1 MPSVRLKDYQQE
13 CLDRLTEYCRAVRA
27 AAATG
32 LYRPERDAFERVTGR
47 QDAYLAADAFKGVP
61 YICLRVP
68 TGGGKTLLGAHA
80 VGTIARHL
88 GYEDHPLVFWVTPTT
103 TIRDQTLRS
112 FKDRNHPNHAA
123 LAAGLGPSFQVI
135 TLEEAQSMSKA
146 MITAD
151 PIVIVTTIQSY
162 RIDEESTRK
171 VYQDNGYL
179 MDHFENLPAW
189 AQSLLGRGEGRVALS
204 LANAMKLRGPIVVM
218 DEAHNARTKT
228 SFDSLARFGPL
239 AVLEL
244 TATPQQ
250 EHDPANEKYASNVLH
265 AVTALQLHQEGM
277 IKLPVDLE
285 SRQDWLDVL
294 KITIDRRTE
303 LASIADKCFAATGRR
318 IRPVALI
325 QAQPNSRSRE
335 SHTATAVKEKL
346 IDSSGPFR
354 LPPESVAICTGAID
368 ELEANNVD
376 LAAPDCPVEYVITV
390 DKLTE
395 GWDCPSAYVL
405 GSIGNVATE
414 TAVEQILGRVLR
426 MPQATPTGVPALD
439 RAYAVVQ
446 SPDIVRTAQSLRDA
460 LVKRCGFD
468 GASVQDAF
476 RISRTA
482 DPQRSLAL
490 SGMQLMEAPRLQ
502 DLPDSVRAKLEFTP
516 SDGMLRVNAPL
527 SFDETRQVRTVVT
540 NLIDQQAV
548 DDFWNR
554 ERSPGIAIKQLEEY
568 AKPIR
573 IPQLTVITPARRTLF
588 EPRELEEYSWNLDE
602 CDPKLDENAFDGAYE
617 AGARTTIG
625 TDDAGGTRVYA
636 VERIRVPRVWLFD
649 DGEPWTEVDLIRWLN
664 QELHKDSRFMGITAI
679 ESAAWLK
686 RVVAH
691 LTTTRGIDLGVLVRK
706 RHALADAVLP
716 RMTEHGITQVQ
727 RVKELLFRDLA
738 ATKVETSYELP
749 FTLAEQRYAPSTE
762 YTGAQAFERHAFEKI
777 AHMNDDEAQC
787 AKQLEACANVV
798 RWVRNLDREAAGGF
812 SLPLS
817 PGRFFPDFVAELAD
831 GRLAV
836 IECKGGHLANDPH
849 ELLKKS
855 VGELWAKQSDGKAVF
870 AWVIDRDWNAMNQL
884 AIHPSRVQKRD

>member
-1 MPSVRLKDYQQE
+1 MPSVLLKDYQQE
-13 CLDRLTEYCRAVRA
+13 CLDTLAEYCRAVRA
-27 AAATG
+27 EAVRG
-32 LYRPERDAFERVTGR
+32 SRRPERDAFETVTGR
-47 QDAYLAADAFKGVP
+47 QNAYLAADSFAGVP
-61 YICLRVP
+61 YMCLRVP

-123 LAAGLGPSFQVI
+123 VAAGLGPSFQVI

-146 MITAD
+146 MVTAN

-162 RIDEESTRK
+162 RIDQESTRK

-189 AQSLLGRGEGRVALS
+189 AQSLLDRGEGRVALS

-250 EHDPANEKYASNVLH
+250 EHDPANDKYASNVLH

-285 SRQDWLDVL
+285 TRQDWLDVL

-318 IRPVALI
+318 IRPIALI

-346 IDSSGPFR
+346 IDPSGPFR
-354 LPPESVAICTGAID
+354 LPPASVAICTGAID
-368 ELEANNVD
+368 ELEPNNVD
-376 LAAPDCPVEYVITV
+376 LAAPDCPIEYVITV

-426 MPQATPTGVPALD
+426 MPHATPTGVPALD

-482 DPQRSLAL
+482 NPQRSLAL

-516 SDGMLRVNAPL
+516 SDGMLRVNTPL

-548 DDFWNR
+548 DDYWNR
-554 ERSPGIAIKQLEEY
+554 ERSPGIAIKQLQDY
-568 AKPIR
+568 ATPIR
-573 IPQLTVITPARRTLF
+573 IPQLTVVTPARRTLF
-588 EPRELEEYSWNLDE
+588 EPRELEEYSWNLDK
-602 CDPKLDENAFDGAYE
+602 CDPKLDESAFDGAYE

-636 VERIRVPRVWLFD
+636 VERVRVPRVWLFD

-664 QELHKDSRFMGITAI
+664 HELHKDSRFMGITAI
-679 ESAAWLK
+679 ESAAWLQ
-686 RVVAH
+686 RVVTH
-691 LTTTRGIDLGVLVRK
+691 LATTRGIDLGVLVRK
-706 RHALADAVLP
+706 RHALADAVIP
-716 RMTEHGITQVQ
+716 RIRDHGVDQV
-727 RVKELLFRDLA
+727 RRIAELLFKDLA
-738 ATKVETSYELP
+738 VAKVETSYKLP
-749 FTLAEQRYAPSTE
+749 FTLVEQAYAPSSQ
-762 YTGAQAFERHAFEKI
+762 YSGVHLYRKHAFEKV
-777 AHMNDDEAQC
+777 ADMNYEEAEC
-787 AKQLEACANVV
+787 AKHIDDCPVV
-798 RWVRNLDREAAGGF
+798 GRWVRNLDRESAHGF

-817 PGRFFPDFVAELAD
+817 PGHFFPDFIAELTD
-831 GRLAV
+831 GRVAV
-836 IECKGGHLANDPH
+836 IEYKGAHLADSRG
-849 ELLKKS
+849 ELYKKS
-855 VGELWAKQSDGKAVF
+855 VGDLWARQSNGKAVF
-870 AWVIDRDWNAMNQL
+870 GWVVDRNWSAIESTL
-884 AIHPSRVQKRD
+884 AIPVV

>member
-1 MPSVRLKDYQQE
+1 MPAVRLKDYQQE

-47 QDAYLAADAFKGVP
+47 PDGYLAPDAFAGVP

-80 VGTIARHL
+80 VGAIARHL

-112 FKDRNHPNHAA
+112 FQDRDHPNHAA

-146 MITAD
+146 MLTAD

-162 RIDEESTRK
+162 RIDEESARK

-179 MDHFENLPAW
+179 MDHFENLPTW
-189 AQSLLGRGEGRVALS
+189 AQSLLDRGEGRVALS

-228 SFDSLARFGPL
+228 SFESLARFGPL

-250 EHDPANEKYASNVLH
+250 EHDPANDKYASNVLH

-303 LASIADKCFAATGRR
+303 LASIANKCFAATGRR

-325 QAQPNSRSRE
+325 QAQPNSRTRE

-346 IDSSGPFR
+346 IDPSGPFR
-354 LPPESVAICTGAID
+354 LPPASVAICTGAID
-368 ELEANNVD
+368 ELEANDVD

-446 SPDIVRTAQSLRDA
+446 SPDIVRTAQSLRDG

-468 GASVQDAF
+468 AASVQDAF

-482 DPQRSLAL
+482 NPQRSLAL
-490 SGMQLMEAPRLQ
+490 SGMQLMDAPRLH
-502 DLPDSVRAKLEFTP
+502 DLPESVRAKLEFNP
-516 SDGMLRVNAPL
+516 RDGMLRVNSPL
-527 SFDETRQVRTVVT
+527 SFDETRQVRSVVT

-548 DDFWNR
+548 DDYWNR
-554 ERSPGIAIKQLEEY
+554 ERSPGIAVKQLDQY

-573 IPQLTVITPARRTLF
+573 IPQLTVVTRAKRTLF
-588 EPRELEEYSWNLDE
+588 EPTELEDFQWNLDA
-602 CDPKLDENAFDGAYE
+602 CDPRLDEVAFDGTYE

-625 TDDAGGTRVYA
+625 PDSSGGTRVHA
-636 VERIRVPRVWLFD
+636 VERIRLPRVWMFA
-649 DGEPWTEVDLIRWLN
+649 DGEPWTELDLIRWLN
-664 QELHKDSRFMGITAI
+664 LELHKDGRFAGITAS

-686 RVVAH
+686 RALAH
-691 LTTTRGIDLGVLVRK
+691 LTSTRGIDLGVLVRR
-706 RHALADAVLP
+706 RHALADAVIP
-716 RMTEHGITQVQ
+716 RIRDHGVDQV
-727 RVKELLFRDLA
+727 RKVNDLLFRDM
-738 ATKVETSYELP
+738 ATAVVETSYEIAFLMSE
-749 FTLAEQRYAPSTE
+749 TGYSPSTE
-762 YTGAQAFERHAFEKI
+762 YGGGLSYAKHAFEKI
-777 AHMNDDEAQC
+777 AAMNSEEAEC
-787 AKQLEACANVV
+787 AKQFDDHPNVV
-798 RWVRNLDREAAGGF
+798 RWIRNLDREAAGGF
-812 SLPLS
+812 NLPLS
-817 PGRFFPDFVAELAD
+817 PGRFFPDFIVELAD
-831 GRLAV
+831 GRIAIV
-836 IECKGGHLANDPH
+836 EYKGAHLASDPH
-849 ELLKKS
+849 EILKRDI
-855 VGELWAKQSDGKAVF
+855 GELWARQSGGKAVF
-870 AWVIDRDWNAMNQL
+870 VRVVDRDWTAL
-884 AIHPSRVQKRD
+884 DALVAAA

>member
-1 MPSVRLKDYQQE
+1 MPSVLLKDYQQE
-13 CLDRLTEYCRAVRA
+13 CLDKLADYCRAVRA
-27 AAATG
+27 EAARG
-32 LYRPERDAFERVTGR
+32 SRRPERDAFETVTGR
-47 QDAYLAADAFKGVP
+47 QDAYLSADSFAGVP
-61 YICLRVP
+61 YVCLRVP

-80 VGTIARHL
+80 VGTIARQL

-123 LAAGLGPSFQVI
+123 VAAGLGPSFQVI

-146 MITAD
+146 MVTAD

-189 AQSLLGRGEGRVALS
+189 AQSLLDRGEGRVALS
-204 LANAMKLRGPIVVM
+204 LANAMKLRGPIVIM

-265 AVTALQLHQEGM
+265 AVMALHLHQEGM

-303 LASIADKCFAATGRR
+303 LASIADKCFAATRRR
-318 IRPVALI
+318 IRPIALI
-325 QAQPNSRSRE
+325 QAQPNSRNRE

-346 IDSSGPFR
+346 IDPSGPFR
-354 LPPESVAICTGAID
+354 LPPASVAICTGAID
-368 ELEANNVD
+368 ELAANNVD
-376 LAAPDCPVEYVITV
+376 LAAPDCPIEYVITV

-426 MPQATPTGVPALD
+426 MPHATPTGVPALD

-482 DPQRSLAL
+482 NPQRSLAL

-502 DLPDSVRAKLEFTP
+502 DLPDSVRAKLKFTP
-516 SDGMLRVNAPL
+516 SDGMLRVNTPL

-548 DDFWNR
+548 DDYWNR
-554 ERSPGIAIKQLEEY
+554 ERSPGIAIKQLEDY
-568 AKPIR
+568 ATPIR
-573 IPQLTVITPARRTLF
+573 IPQLTVVTPARRTLF

-602 CDPKLDENAFDGAYE
+602 CDPELDESAFDGAYE

-679 ESAAWLK
+679 ESAAWLQ
-686 RVVAH
+686 RVVTH
-691 LTTTRGIDLGVLVRK
+691 LAMTRGIDLGVLVRK
-706 RHALADAVLP
+706 RHALADAVIP
-716 RMTEHGITQVQ
+716 RIRDHGVDQVR
-727 RVKELLFRDLA
+727 RVAELLFKDLA
-738 ATKVETSYELP
+738 VAKVETSYDLP
-749 FTLAEQRYAPSTE
+749 FTLVEQAYAPSSQ
-762 YTGAQAFERHAFEKI
+762 YSGAHLYRKHAFEKVGD
-777 AHMNDDEAQC
+777 MNPEEAEC
-787 AKQLEACANVV
+787 AKHIDDCPVV
-798 RWVRNLDREAAGGF
+798 GRWVRNLDRESAHGF

-817 PGRFFPDFVAELAD
+817 PGHFFPDFLAELTD
-831 GRLAV
+831 GRVAV
-836 IECKGGHLANDPH
+836 IEYKGAHLADSRG
-849 ELLKKS
+849 ELHKKS
-855 VGELWAKQSDGKAVF
+855 LGDLWARQSNGKAVF
-870 AWVIDRDWNAMNQL
+870 GWVVDRNWSAIESTL
-884 AIHPSRVQKRD
+884 AIPVV

>member
-1 MPSVRLKDYQQE
+1 MPSVPLKDYQQE
-13 CLDRLTEYCRAVRA
+13 CLDRLADYCRAVRA
-27 AAATG
+27 EAARG
-32 LYRPERDAFERVTGR
+32 SRRPERDGFEVVTGR
-47 QDAYLAADAFKGVP
+47 HDAYLAADTFAGVP

-68 TGGGKTLLGAHA
+68 TGGGKTLLGAHS
-80 VGTIARHL
+80 VGAIARHL

-103 TIRDQTLRS
+103 TIRDQTLRT
-112 FKDRNHPNHAA
+112 FKDRNHPNYAA
-123 LAAGLGPSFQVI
+123 LANGLGPSFQVI
-135 TLEEAQSMSKA
+135 TLEDAQSMSKA

-151 PIVIVTTIQSY
+151 PVVIVTTIQSY
-162 RIDEESTRK
+162 RIDQEGNRK

-189 AQSLLGRGEGRVALS
+189 AQALLDRGEGRVALS

-250 EHDPANEKYASNVLH
+250 EHDPASEKYASNVLH
-265 AVTALQLHQEGM
+265 AVTALQLQQEGM

-285 SRQDWLDVL
+285 SREDWLDVL
-294 KITIDRRTE
+294 KITVDRRTE
-303 LASIADKCFAATGRR
+303 LAAIADKYCSATGRQ
-318 IRPVALI
+318 IRPIALI

-335 SHTATAVKEKL
+335 SHTAAAVKEKL
-346 IDSSGPFR
+346 IDAAGPFR
-354 LPPESVAICTGAID
+354 LPPASVAICTGAVD

-376 LAAPDCPVEYVITV
+376 LSAPNCPVEYVITV

-426 MPQATPTGVPALD
+426 MPHATPTGIPALD
-439 RAYAVVQ
+439 RAYAIVQ

-468 GASVQDAF
+468 GTSVQDAF

-482 DPQRSLAL
+482 DSQRSLAL

-502 DLPDSVRAKLEFTP
+502 ELPDSVRAKLEFSP
-516 SDGMLRVNAPL
+516 SDGMLRVNTPL

-548 DDFWNR
+548 DDYWNR
-554 ERSPGIAIKQLEEY
+554 ERSPGIAIKQLDDY

-573 IPQLTVITPARRTLF
+573 IPQLTVITPTRRTLF

-602 CDPKLDENAFDGAYE
+602 CDPALDENAFDGTYE

-625 TDDAGGTRVYA
+625 PDDAGGTRVYA
-636 VERIRVPRVWLFD
+636 VEQIRVPRVWLFD
-649 DGEPWTEVDLIRWLN
+649 DGEPWTEVDLIKWLN

-686 RVVAH
+686 RVVLH
-691 LTTTRGIDLGVLVRK
+691 LTTTRAIDLGILVRK
-706 RHALADAVLP
+706 RHALADAVIP
-716 RMTEHGITQVQ
+716 RIRDHGVDQVQ
-727 RVKELLFRDLA
+727 RVSELLFRDMA
-738 ATKVETSYELP
+738 VAKVETSYELP
-749 FTLAEQRYAPSTE
+749 FTLAEQTYAPSSE
-762 YTGAQAFERHAFEKI
+762 YRGGQAFERHAFEKI
-777 AHMNDDEAQC
+777 AHMNDEEALC
-787 AKQLEACANVV
+787 AKQLEACPNVK
-798 RWVRNLDREAAGGF
+798 RWVRNLDREPAGGF
-812 SLPLS
+812 HLPLS
-817 PGRFFPDFVAELAD
+817 PGRFFPDFVAELVD
-831 GRLAV
+831 GRIAV
-836 IECKGGHLANDPH
+836 IEYKGGHLANDPH

-855 VGELWAKQSDGKAVF
+855 VGELWAKLSGGQAVF
-870 AWVIDRDWNAMNQL
+870 AWVVDREWSAL
-884 AIHPSRVQKRD
+884 EALRTVI

>member
-1 MPSVRLKDYQQE
+1 MPTVLLKDYQQE
-13 CLDRLTEYCRAVRA
+13 CLDRLADYCRAVRA
-27 AAATG
+27 EAARG
-32 LYRPERDAFERVTGR
+32 SRRPERDAFETVTGR
-47 QDAYLAADAFKGVP
+47 QDAYLVADSFAGVP
-61 YICLRVP
+61 YVCLRVP

-88 GYEDHPLVFWVTPTT
+88 GYEEHPLVFWVTPTT

-135 TLEEAQSMSKA
+135 TLEEAQSMSKS
-146 MITAD
+146 MVTAD

-189 AQSLLGRGEGRVALS
+189 AQTLLDRGEGRVALS

-250 EHDPANEKYASNVLH
+250 EHDPANEKHASNVLH
-265 AVTALQLHQEGM
+265 AVTALHLHQEGM

-318 IRPVALI
+318 IRPIALI
-325 QAQPNSRSRE
+325 QAQPNSRNRE

-346 IDSSGPFR
+346 IDPSGPFR
-354 LPPESVAICTGAID
+354 LPPASVAICTGAID
-368 ELEANNVD
+368 ELAANNVD
-376 LAAPDCPVEYVITV
+376 LAAPDCPIEYVITV

-426 MPQATPTGVPALD
+426 MPHATPTGVPALD
-439 RAYAVVQ
+439 RAYAIVQ
-446 SPDIVRTAQSLRDA
+446 SNDIVRTAQSLRDA

-482 DPQRSLAL
+482 NPQRSLAL

-540 NLIDQQAV
+540 NFIDQQAV
-548 DDFWNR
+548 DDYWNR
-554 ERSPGIAIKQLEEY
+554 ERSPGIAIKQLEDY
-568 AKPIR
+568 ATPIR
-573 IPQLTVITPARRTLF
+573 IPQLTVVTPAKRTLF

-602 CDPKLDENAFDGAYE
+602 CDPKLDESTFDGAYE

-679 ESAAWLK
+679 ESAAWLQ
-686 RVVAH
+686 RVVTH
-691 LTTTRGIDLGVLVRK
+691 LVMTRGIDLGVLVRK
-706 RHALADAVLP
+706 RHALADAVIP
-716 RMTEHGITQVQ
+716 RIRDHGVDQVR
-727 RVKELLFRDLA
+727 RVAELLFKDLA
-738 ATKVETSYELP
+738 VAKVETSYDLP
-749 FTLAEQRYAPSTE
+749 FTLVEQAYAPSSQ
-762 YTGAQAFERHAFEKI
+762 YSGVHLYRKHAFEKV
-777 AHMNDDEAQC
+777 ADMNPEEAEC
-787 AKQLEACANVV
+787 AKHIDDCPVV
-798 RWVRNLDREAAGGF
+798 GRWVRNLDRESAHGF

-817 PGRFFPDFVAELAD
+817 PGHFFPDFLAELTD
-831 GRLAV
+831 GRVAV
-836 IECKGGHLANDPH
+836 IEYKGAHLADSRG
-849 ELLKKS
+849 EIYKKS
-855 VGELWAKQSDGKAVF
+855 VGDLWARQSNGKAVF
-870 AWVIDRDWNAMNQL
+870 GWVVDRNWSAIESTL
-884 AIHPSRVQKRD
+884 AIPVV